1 VRREAE
7 DGSFGRVRD
16 SISTCAGGKRVGLK
30 EARARFS
37 DALRLAARL
46 RRLEERLGKKGVA
59 ELSPYLE
66 SLLRMARASRV
77 IRPAELRQAAG
88 F

>member
-1 VRREAE
+1 VSADLPFERVKRAI
-7 DGSFGRVRD
+7 GSGASSLSD
-16 SISTCAGGKRVGLK
+16 SNAT
-30 EARARFS
+30 FS

-46 RRLEERLGKKGVA
+46 RRLEERLGRGGVA

-66 SLLRMARASRV
+66 SLLRMAQVSKV
-77 IRPAELRQAAG
+77 VETTQLRQAAG